1 MKKISSG
8 YVRTVKE
15 QLSRYKA
22 SADGYLIKLTVYK
35 KCRTEQVIH
44 TSRQNI
50 LNKYSIIWSTISL
63 KAKMKEKR

>member
-22 SADGYLIKLTVYK
+22 SADGYFIKLTVYI

-50 LNKYSIIWSTISL
+50 LNKYNIIWSTIGL